1 MIIFGFVLWWS
12 LSTDI
17 LHMNMQY
24 VGKIS
29 RIWSFPVSIF
39 TPLVV
44 HVQFQEALATCVYI
58 NSLNVLQV
66 WAFY

>member
-1 MIIFGFVLWWS
+1 MVISINRYLAYEYAE
-12 LSTDI
+12 
-17 LHMNMQY
+17 Y

-29 RIWSFPVSIF
+29 GIWSFPVSIF